1 MRALPFIIFF
11 ALSPITIAA
20 PVSPSNNAAPLLA
33 PDRQPTALLLFRT
46 VNRVE
51 GIVAAKT
58 PQTSVT
64 SFPLI
69 AREANQI
76 SYQTQ
81 LEAWTPRTAPQ
92 DASGGLRN
100 LAGATPQEWAFQIT
114 PAPAWPD
121 LPAEPKE
128 EAQEKEPPLVDEEI
142 KADDPQNAVEITVP
156 ETARAQVYFGC
167 GDVAAP
173 EQPRTARIATAV
185 LERWRHFG
193 RLPIDWGGA
202 GTLGVMQNILSAAQL
217 SEAKTVARAAGE
229 YRLITSFV
237 PDLNFN
243 VGTEQQFLPPLQLS
257 LGPLPLEWSQPLRLS
272 WLPVEGA
279 RGYRVRAI
287 GRRFKSTDPK
297 ATIVLWSATPLARLQ
312 SEVPVM
318 DVENALKKGEILP
331 PATLNCTIPAGIF
344 KDAGEI
350 TFVLEAI
357 GQTRTIPA
365 PKAPKNAPPGTFGGT
380 TLRVATISEASVTLE
395 TGQAVD

>member
-1 MRALPFIIFF
+1 MRASLFTVFF
-11 ALSPITIAA
+11 ALSPVTMAA
-20 PVSPSNNAAPLLA
+20 PVSPTNNAAPLLA

-46 VNRVE
+46 VNRVK

-58 PQTSVT
+58 PDTSIT
-64 SFPLI
+64 SFPLLT
-69 AREANQI
+69 REANQV

-81 LEAWTPRTAPQ
+81 LEVWTPRTVLE
-92 DASGGLRN
+92 DASGGLQN
-100 LAGATPQEWAFQIT
+100 LAGVTPQEWAFQVT

-156 ETARAQVYFGC
+156 ETAHAQVYFGC
-167 GDVAAP
+167 GDVVAP

-193 RLPIDWGGA
+193 RLPIDWGGV
-202 GTLGVMQNILSAAQL
+202 GTLGVTQNILSAAQL

-257 LGPLPLEWSQPLRLS
+257 LAAAPSDWSKPLHLS

-297 ATIVLWSATPLARLQ
+297 AAIVLWSATPLARLQ

-318 DVENALKKGEILP
+318 DVESALKKGEILP
-331 PATLNCTIPAGIF
+331 PTTLNCTIPAGIF
-344 KDAGEI
+344 
-350 TFVLEAI
+350 
-357 GQTRTIPA
+357 
-365 PKAPKNAPPGTFGGT
+365 
-380 TLRVATISEASVTLE
+380 
-395 TGQAVD
+395 